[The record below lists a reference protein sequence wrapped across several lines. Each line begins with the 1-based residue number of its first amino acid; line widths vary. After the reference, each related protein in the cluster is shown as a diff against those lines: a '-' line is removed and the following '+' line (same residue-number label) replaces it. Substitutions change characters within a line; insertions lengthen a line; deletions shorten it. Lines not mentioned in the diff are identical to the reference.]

1 MRAGEFL
8 AGSAANIYSG
18 GVMAQTNVV
27 HTEGADIFYDYQ
39 GNGPLLLL
47 ISGGGG
53 EAARYARIAPILAD
67 EYTVVAYD
75 RRGNSRST
83 GGGDLDMAQQARDAV
98 AVIRAM
104 GREEAYGFGNSGGA
118 EHRPEARHRP
128 PRGDHRARRAR
139 GTDSEHPARRPA
151 LDGLH
156 RRGARHIRRQ
166 GSRGGAGA
174 VQHLPGRHPRPGR
187 RPGPGDAMANG
198 EFFMAHEYLPLG
210 RYSPDFEAIRRN
222 AVPVVTAAGHDSADA
237 YYARTAPIQAELL
250 GCRYTEFPGHHLSF
264 ILEPVDFAEALRA
277 VLRSFTMQK
286 R

>member
-1 MRAGEFL
+1 MAMSALVGGAVL
-8 AGSAANIYSG
+8 AGRGAGPMREAGIDFGTEAVRELVFGQLPGRDDRAPNPLSQETDYEGRRISGRQRSKYSLRG
-18 GVMAQTNVV
+18 SHGSDERGT
-27 HTEGADIFYDYQ
+27 HREGADIFYDYQ

-53 EAARYARIAPILAD
+53 EAARY
-67 EYTVVAYD
+67 
-75 RRGNSRST
+75 
-83 GGGDLDMAQQARDAV
+83 
-98 AVIRAM
+98 
-104 GREEAYGFGNSGGA
+104 
-118 EHRPEARHRP
+118 
-128 PRGDHRARRAR
+128 
-139 GTDSEHPARRPA
+139 
-151 LDGLH
+151 

-210 RYSPDFEAIRRN
+210 RYSPDFEE
-222 AVPVVTAAGHDSADA
+222 
-237 YYARTAPIQAELL
+237 AELL

-277 VLRSFTMQK
+277 VLRSFKMQK
-286 R
+286 Q